1 MKILR
6 QNNIDRW
13 GRGEMECQ
21 SRNCCDHKQS
31 GYILSKIVGLIGLS
45 RGCLYRGHC
54 RRWACLG
61 GVGGSGGRM
70 GWGGGFCGSC

>member
-31 GYILSKIVGLIGLS
+31 GYILSKIVDIKNTLIQGTSDVKIFQFALDLIT
-45 RGCLYRGHC
+45 CLLESYVRM
-54 RRWACLG
+54 WANL
-61 GVGGSGGRM
+61 VSL
-70 GWGGGFCGSC
+70 